1 MDGGKAADGTNVQQW
16 GANEPAAHNTWR
28 VLSDGDGYYTL
39 YPQIGDKVTYLL
51 DVAGNAAANGTNLG
65 IWSATDADAQ
75 RFKFYEAA
83 DGVYY
88 LLTKTS
94 DDQSCVAVQGASK
107 SAGANVVEW
116 AVNLSD
122 TSQQWKLTQVE
133 DTGCVMD
140 TTKTY
145 QFRNAN
151 SNLYMEVV
159 NGKAEDGSNVQQWGA
174 DQPAAHNSW
183 TLKEFGGGYY
193 YILSAL
199 ADGKT
204 YYLNSVGEADG
215 SNIEIRTNNKSS
227 SHLFKFVKNP
237 DGTYTIL
244 TRTSKDQAAV
254 EVANA
259 EKSSGANVQQWT
271 VNGNACQKWNAV
283 AFTTT
288 TTTTTTTKAT
298 TTTAKTTTTTTKIT
312 SATSVSS
319 TTVSGTTTAITE
331 EPPAISGDINADGKA
346 NLADVVLL
354 QKWLLG
360 IPETKL
366 ADWRAGDLYADGVL
380 NGFDLC
386 LLRHT
391 VTSSGNI

>member
-1 MDGGKAADGTNVQQW
+1 
-16 GANEPAAHNTWR
+16 
-28 VLSDGDGYYTL
+28 
-39 YPQIGDKVTYLL
+39 
-51 DVAGNAAANGTNLG
+51 
-65 IWSATDADAQ
+65 
-75 RFKFYEAA
+75 
-83 DGVYY
+83 
-88 LLTKTS
+88 
-94 DDQSCVAVQGASK
+94 
-107 SAGANVVEW
+107 
-116 AVNLSD
+116 
-122 TSQQWKLTQVE
+122 
-133 DTGCVMD
+133 MD
-140 TTKTY
+140 TE
-145 QFRNAN
+145 RIRRR
-151 SNLYMEVV
+151 
-159 NGKAEDGSNVQQWGA
+159 
-174 DQPAAHNSW
+174 
-183 TLKEFGGGYY
+183 
-193 YILSAL
+193 ILLHSL
-199 ADGKT
+199 RSADGKT
-204 YYLNSVGEADG
+204 YYLNSVGEADV

-331 EPPAISGDINADGKA
+331 EPPAISVTSMQTAKA
-346 NLADVVLL
+346 IGRCLCCCKSGCLEFWKQSL
-354 QKWLLG
+354 PTGGQG
-360 IPETKL
+360 T
-366 ADWRAGDLYADGVL
+366 LYADGVL

>member
-1 MDGGKAADGTNVQQW
+1 MYKRQ
-16 GANEPAAHNTWR
+16 
-28 VLSDGDGYYTL
+28 GYYTL

-360 IPETKL
+360 IPETKP

>member
-1 MDGGKAADGTNVQQW
+1 M
-16 GANEPAAHNTWR
+16 
-28 VLSDGDGYYTL
+28 
-39 YPQIGDKVTYLL
+39 
-51 DVAGNAAANGTNLG
+51 
-65 IWSATDADAQ
+65 
-75 RFKFYEAA
+75 
-83 DGVYY
+83 
-88 LLTKTS
+88 
-94 DDQSCVAVQGASK
+94 
-107 SAGANVVEW
+107 
-116 AVNLSD
+116 
-122 TSQQWKLTQVE
+122 
-133 DTGCVMD
+133 
-140 TTKTY
+140 
-145 QFRNAN
+145 
-151 SNLYMEVV
+151 
-159 NGKAEDGSNVQQWGA
+159 QQWGA

-288 TTTTTTTKAT
+288 TTATTATTTTTT
-298 TTTAKTTTTTTKIT
+298 TTTATVTTTKIT
-312 SATSVSS
+312 SATSVSA
-319 TTVSGTTTAITE
+319 TTVPSSTTAITE
-331 EPPAISGDINADGKA
+331 EPPAISGDINADFEC
-346 NLADVVLL
+346 NPLAAPFVEEVIKQLQAGETPEKEVYMTEHWFVNEDVLSTINVNGEDQDLTVV
-354 QKWLLG
+354 
-360 IPETKL
+360 TKEIVD
-366 ADWRAGDLYADGVL
+366 AQY
-380 NGFDLC
+380 
-386 LLRHT
+386 
-391 VTSSGNI
+391 